1 MNKIGLII
9 TQEYLRRVRKKSF
22 IFMTF
27 LTPLLFVA
35 LMFVPFWLSSLR
47 GDGIH
52 NVAVIDK
59 TGKYAPLFKQVDNY
73 LFFDADKSLDEY
85 RNSERKELFA
95 VLSITGDLMVDPKA
109 ATLYSEKQIPNDLSR
124 IVNQVLSKQMEA
136 DKLASFQIPDLA
148 QIINDSRVNFQIQTI
163 KWGKDGSQ
171 TSSSGE
177 IAMIIG
183 FVTTLVIY
191 MFIMMYGAMVMH
203 GVSEEKT
210 NRIVEIMVSSV
221 SAFSL
226 MMGKVVGIGL
236 VGLTQ
241 IILWGILTS
250 MLIMT
255 GSSGLMMGGFGGG
268 ADLSA
273 VQQGVE
279 MSQQVN
285 AAEMQQGME
294 WINQLQSFNLVEI
307 AIYFV
312 VFFIGGYMLYA
323 SLFAAI
329 GSAVNSPEDAQQF
342 MLPMMILMIF
352 GLYAGMYSV
361 NNPDGPLAFW
371 CSMIPFTSPIVMLMR
386 IPFEIPLWEKLLS
399 VMLLYVT
406 SVGFVWISAKIYRVG
421 ILMYGKKPNLK
432 EMIKWITY
440 K

>member
-1 MNKIGLII
+1 
-9 TQEYLRRVRKKSF
+9 
-22 IFMTF
+22 MTF